1 MPPIKRCA
9 RNAARAI
16 AIAVTVAASGLLF
29 HYYIR
34 LRLLEHTVVV
44 VVPGKWVW
52 AECRT
57 RLFSATIEEVSI
69 SGIMVSVD
77 APLPVG
83 LPCNK
88 LGITAQGDGKYFF
101 PFRTVLGLTVN
112 GDRIWSNPNSM

>member
-1 MPPIKRCA
+1 MAQIERLA

-16 AIAVTVAASGLLF
+16 AIGVTVAACALAF

-52 AECRT
+52 VECRT
-57 RLFSATIEEVSI
+57 QLFSATIEEVSM
-69 SGIMVSVD
+69 SGIVVSVD

-83 LPCNK
+83 LPCNE